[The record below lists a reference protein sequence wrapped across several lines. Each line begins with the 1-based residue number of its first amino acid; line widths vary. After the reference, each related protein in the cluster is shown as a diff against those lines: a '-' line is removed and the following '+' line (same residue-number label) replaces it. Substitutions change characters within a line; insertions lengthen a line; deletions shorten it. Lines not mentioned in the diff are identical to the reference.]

1 MEGKIMEWIS
11 SHWTAI
17 AGSVVALLGG
27 WYVPIVRK
35 IYVLAFKSMLS
46 EAVLKKVFLQVAE
59 SLAKSTKNDIDDTI
73 VAEIKNRI

>member
-1 MEGKIMEWIS
+1 MEWIS
-11 SHWTAI
+11 SSWTVI

-27 WYVPIVRK
+27 WYVPIIRK
-35 IYVLAFKSMLS
+35 LYVLAFKAMLS

-59 SLAKSTKNDIDDTI
+59 NLARSTKNDIDDTI